1 MKLFLDMSH
10 SELFVNQ
17 RDYQSPRCE
26 VHRICIESGLLTNS
40 NIEPQTIEQYDIVDE
55 DNYWE

>member
-1 MKLFLDMSH
+1 MSH

-40 NIEPQTIEQYDIVDE
+40 NIESPTIENYDIVNEYDE
-55 DNYWE
+55 WI

>member
-1 MKLFLDMSH
+1 MSH

-26 VHRICIESGLLTNS
+26 VHRIGIESGLLTNS
-40 NIEPQTIEQYDIVDE
+40 NIKSQTIEIDKYDIVDE
-55 DNYWE
+55 YDKWI

>member
-1 MKLFLDMSH
+1 MSH

-26 VHRICIESGLLTNS
+26 IHRIGIESGLLTNT
-40 NIEPQTIEQYDIVDE
+40 NIKSQTIDKYDIVDE
-55 DNYWE
+55 DDEWI

>member
-1 MKLFLDMSH
+1 MSH

-26 VHRICIESGLLTNS
+26 VHRIDIESTLMTNS
-40 NIEPQTIEQYDIVDE
+40 IIEPQSIDDYDIVNEDDE
-55 DNYWE
+55 WI

>member
-1 MKLFLDMSH
+1 MSH

-26 VHRICIESGLLTNS
+26 VDRIEIESELLIIS
-40 NIEPQTIEQYDIVDE
+40 NINSQTIDDYDIVDE
-55 DNYWE
+55 NNEWN

>member
-1 MKLFLDMSH
+1 MSH

-26 VHRICIESGLLTNS
+26 VHRICIESELLTNS
-40 NIEPQTIEQYDIVDE
+40 NIESPAIEDYDIANEFDE
-55 DNYWE
+55 WI

>member
-1 MKLFLDMSH
+1 MSH

-26 VHRICIESGLLTNS
+26 VHRICIESGLLTNT
-40 NIEPQTIEQYDIVDE
+40 NIKSQTIDKYDIVDE
-55 DNYWE
+55 DDEWI

>member
-1 MKLFLDMSH
+1 MSH

-26 VHRICIESGLLTNS
+26 VHRIGIESRLLTNS
-40 NIEPQTIEQYDIVDE
+40 NIKSPQIDKYDIVDE
-55 DNYWE
+55 NDEWI

>member
-1 MKLFLDMSH
+1 MSH

-26 VHRICIESGLLTNS
+26 VHRIDIESGLMANS
-40 NIEPQTIEQYDIVDE
+40 IIEPQRPQSIDNYDIVDVDDE
-55 DNYWE
+55 WI

>member
-1 MKLFLDMSH
+1 MLH

-26 VHRICIESGLLTNS
+26 VHRIDIESTLMTNS
-40 NIEPQTIEQYDIVDE
+40 IFEPQIDDYDIIDE
-55 DNYWE
+55 DDEWI